1 MSETLDKT
9 QKTFQGLGV
18 TRPEQVLQLFSE
30 LRSLFDA
37 SALAAAS
44 TKNVGRLPELQSAWN
59 NDSSGVIRRIHA
71 NWVTLAPPN
80 LRGTTERA
88 MKHLSAHVGV
98 GVKAVQ
104 TLQQLGVHDNSQV
117 VSLFSLLRDTF
128 DQDIQLDIDEIDVE
142 ITRINWLGRKTGI
155 LAWARDHWMKSAPDE
170 LRREVGRCFNEIKA
184 HIEQAINDKR
194 ASARPA
200 ILAAPLYQDQSEYR
214 PAIRPTYAQT
224 SGNVLVDVSNEQ
236 AILPPDPT
244 LIPEDLSL
252 PGVIRPIG
260 SHHLIRQV
268 FQEIENIFVS
278 IGFSVVEGPEIE
290 TPYYNFEALN
300 IPEFHPVRDDMD
312 TFYLELPKGA
322 PTPLLLRTHTSPM
335 QIRTMEKQKPPV
347 RVIVPGKVYRRD
359 NPDATHSFAF
369 HQIEGLAVD
378 SDITFCD
385 FTGTI
390 EYFVKQFFGPSVKT
404 RFRPSYFPF
413 TEPSVEFDVSCPFCG
428 GTGTAAGG
436 GTCSKCKGAAWIEL
450 FGAGMVDPAVYGFVN
465 YDAKKVS
472 GFAFG
477 IGIDRLA
484 MLKYGIDDIQVFF
497 QNDVRFLRQFP

>member
-1 MSETLDKT
+1 MP
-9 QKTFQGLGV
+9 LGV
-18 TRPEQVLQLFSE
+18 IYFAIMPTVDNPTAKTLSE
-30 LRSLFDA
+30 LGVNDAQGVAEKFAEVRARFDA
-37 SALAAAS
+37 QAQRPMDSHNWEILRQSWVGRKSGVLTAITENWLKSAQPELKRVVGQELNKFKAHLEKTLEARRLAIESGAEETALA
-44 TKNVGRLPELQSAWN
+44 R
-59 NDSSGVIRRIHA
+59 
-71 NWVTLAPPN
+71 
-80 LRGTTERA
+80 ER
-88 MKHLSAHVGV
+88 V
-98 GVKAVQ
+98 
-104 TLQQLGVHDNSQV
+104 
-117 VSLFSLLRDTF
+117 
-128 DQDIQLDIDEIDVE
+128 
-142 ITRINWLGRKTGI
+142 
-155 LAWARDHWMKSAPDE
+155 
-170 LRREVGRCFNEIKA
+170 
-184 HIEQAINDKR
+184 
-194 ASARPA
+194 
-200 ILAAPLYQDQSEYR
+200 
-214 PAIRPTYAQT
+214 
-224 SGNVLVDVSNEQ
+224 
-236 AILPPDPT
+236 
-244 LIPEDLSL
+244 DLSL

-268 FQEIENIFVS
+268 FQEIEDIFFS

-312 TFYLELPKGA
+312 TFYIDLPKGA
-322 PTPLLLRTHTSPM
+322 PVPLLLRTHTSPM

-359 NPDATHSFAF
+359 NPDATHSFMF
-369 HQIEGLAVD
+369 HQVEGLAVD
-378 SDITFCD
+378 TDITFCD

-413 TEPSVEFDVSCPFCG
+413 TEPSVEFDASCPFCG
-428 GTGTAAGG
+428 GTGTAAAG
-436 GTCSKCKGAAWIEL
+436 GTCSKCKGGAWIEL

>member
-1 MSETLDKT
+1 MKNDPNFGFSLADQGIET
-9 QKTFQGLGV
+9 
-18 TRPEQVLQLFSE
+18 PEQVA
-30 LRSLFDA
+30 SLFLTVRRLFDNA
-37 SALAAAS
+37 ALEVRDES
-44 TKNVGRLPELQSAWN
+44 TLVDWRNAW
-59 NDSSGVIRRIHA
+59 
-71 NWVTLAPPN
+71 LA
-80 LRGTTERA
+80 
-88 MKHLSAHVGV
+88 
-98 GVKAVQ
+98 
-104 TLQQLGVHDNSQV
+104 
-117 VSLFSLLRDTF
+117 
-128 DQDIQLDIDEIDVE
+128 
-142 ITRINWLGRKTGI
+142 RKTGVLTMI
-155 LAWARDHWMKSAPDE
+155 GDNWLKSAPAS
-170 LRREVGRCFNEIKA
+170 LKGHVGRQFNRLRLYVEEKLEEQRRR
-184 HIEQAINDKR
+184 IEGVTEETA
-194 ASARPA
+194 
-200 ILAAPLYQDQSEYR
+200 LAKDR
-214 PAIRPTYAQT
+214 
-224 SGNVLVDVSNEQ
+224 V
-236 AILPPDPT
+236 
-244 LIPEDLSL
+244 DLSL
-252 PGVIRPIG
+252 PGVLRPTG

-268 FQEIENIFVS
+268 FQEIEDIFFS

-312 TFYLELPKGA
+312 TFYIDLPKGA

-378 SDITFCD
+378 TDISFCD

-428 GTGTAAGG
+428 GTGSSNGA
-436 GTCSKCKGAAWIEL
+436 TCSKCKGAAWIEL

-465 YDAKKVS
+465 YDPKKVS

>member
-1 MSETLDKT
+1 MSDILEKT
-9 QKTFQGLGV
+9 NLRFGDLGV
-18 TRPEQVLQLFSE
+18 SGDTEIE
-30 LRSLFDA
+30 SLFRQIHDRA
-37 SALAAAS
+37 NEEVNSIGGPKDLESFRVRWVGRKNSIFSRIQDNWLVPAPSEQKKWVGGFFNSYKNLVEEIIEERKSAIEILEIKDSSRAAS
-44 TKNVGRLPELQSAWN
+44 
-59 NDSSGVIRRIHA
+59 
-71 NWVTLAPPN
+71 
-80 LRGTTERA
+80 
-88 MKHLSAHVGV
+88 
-98 GVKAVQ
+98 
-104 TLQQLGVHDNSQV
+104 
-117 VSLFSLLRDTF
+117 
-128 DQDIQLDIDEIDVE
+128 
-142 ITRINWLGRKTGI
+142 
-155 LAWARDHWMKSAPDE
+155 
-170 LRREVGRCFNEIKA
+170 EV
-184 HIEQAINDKR
+184 
-194 ASARPA
+194 
-200 ILAAPLYQDQSEYR
+200 
-214 PAIRPTYAQT
+214 
-224 SGNVLVDVSNEQ
+224 
-236 AILPPDPT
+236 
-244 LIPEDLSL
+244 DLSL
-252 PGVIRPIG
+252 PGVLRPVG

-268 FQEIENIFVS
+268 FQEIEDIFFS

-378 SDITFCD
+378 TDITFCD

-390 EYFVKQFFGPSVKT
+390 EYFVQQFFGPGVKT

-484 MLKYGIDDIQVFF
+484 MLKYGIDDIQIFF

>member
-1 MSETLDKT
+1 MSAQENKT
-9 QKTFQGLGV
+9 GLPLVHLGI
-18 TRPEQVLQLFSE
+18 TRPEE
-30 LRSLFDA
+30 L
-37 SALAAAS
+37 SALFA
-44 TKNVGRLPELQSAWN
+44 
-59 NDSSGVIRRIHA
+59 D
-71 NWVTLAPPN
+71 
-80 LRGTTERA
+80 LRGRFNADCACALDESSW
-88 MKHLSAHVGV
+88 K
-98 GVKAVQ
+98 Q
-104 TLQQLGVHDNSQV
+104 
-117 VSLFSLLRDTF
+117 FRDT
-128 DQDIQLDIDEIDVE
+128 
-142 ITRINWLGRKTGI
+142 WLGRKSGVLTQITDNWLKPATPELKRAVGQQLNELRAHVESQIESRRAAIETGTEET
-155 LAWARDHWMKSAPDE
+155 APARD
-170 LRREVGRCFNEIKA
+170 RV
-184 HIEQAINDKR
+184 
-194 ASARPA
+194 
-200 ILAAPLYQDQSEYR
+200 
-214 PAIRPTYAQT
+214 
-224 SGNVLVDVSNEQ
+224 
-236 AILPPDPT
+236 
-244 LIPEDLSL
+244 DLSL
-252 PGVIRPIG
+252 PGVIRPAG
-260 SHHLIRQV
+260 SRHLVRQV
-268 FQEIENIFVS
+268 FQEIEDIFFS
-278 IGFSVVEGPEIE
+278 IGFSVVDGPEIE

-312 TFYLELPKGA
+312 TFYLDLPKGA

-378 SDITFCD
+378 TDITFCD

-413 TEPSVEFDVSCPFCG
+413 TEPSVEFDVSCPFCA
-428 GTGTAAGG
+428 GTGTAASG

-465 YDAKKVS
+465 YDPKKVS